1 MNRDPRDAVRLSH
14 VVKRFGVV
22 VALAGV
28 SLSIRAGEV
37 VAILGPNGA
46 GKTTALRIM
55 LGLRRPDDGVA
66 RLFGDD
72 PRAPQARLHVG
83 ATPQDLDF
91 PGTLRVRELLVFAAR
106 HFPRPL
112 EVGAVLEQFGLD
124 GLARRQAGGLSGG
137 QRRRLAVALAF
148 VGTPKAVFLDEPT
161 ASLDVESRR
170 TVWDVV
176 RRFSGEG
183 GTVVLTT
190 HSLEEAQALASR
202 IVVIAGGRIVG
213 DGTASSVSA
222 QLGAESLEEA
232 LLALVGRSV

>member
-1 MNRDPRDAVRLSH
+1 
-14 VVKRFGVV
+14 
-22 VALAGV
+22 
-28 SLSIRAGEV
+28 
-37 VAILGPNGA
+37 
-46 GKTTALRIM
+46 
-55 LGLRRPDDGVA
+55 
-66 RLFGDD
+66 
-72 PRAPQARLHVG
+72 
-83 ATPQDLDF
+83 
-91 PGTLRVRELLVFAAR
+91 
-106 HFPRPL
+106 
-112 EVGAVLEQFGLD
+112 
-124 GLARRQAGGLSGG
+124 
-137 QRRRLAVALAF
+137 
-148 VGTPKAVFLDEPT
+148 VFLDEPT